1 MKKYFSKVFALLLG
15 VVVTLI
21 SCNNA
26 EEVINLEEQGRIETA
41 PVHIQVANF
50 SMSIDDMP
58 EVPTRAEVTPA
69 NYNNVKELTLAFYSG
84 STEILKEIQVR
95 SDNPTNYETFGEFT
109 CNLPAGS
116 YTMVVVGRGVFS
128 GDAFSLTSP
137 TLAAYT
143 SDYVSETFC
152 ATQSVTVTTTQALD
166 LSVTLNRIVTL
177 LAILSTDTRPAD
189 AAKIRITS
197 SAGNY
202 SFNPT
207 TGLGTGDPGFTADL
221 TLKSDVGKTI
231 GVGAYAFIASDE
243 LTTDITLD
251 VLDTNNQ
258 VLFRKSIP
266 NVPLKRNRQTT
277 LSGALFSP
285 SATTASFTL
294 ETDWIPAITVTY

>member
-1 MKKYFSKVFALLLG
+1 MKQIFSKVSALLLG
-15 VVVTLI
+15 VVVTLS
-21 SCNNA
+21 SCSDS
-26 EEVINLEEQGRIETA
+26 EDVMYLEEQVSVVTA

-50 SMSIDDMP
+50 SMSVDDIP
-58 EVPTRAEVTPA
+58 EVPTRAEMSPA

-84 STEILKEIQVR
+84 STEVTKITQVK
-95 SDNPTNYETFGEFT
+95 DDDTTYETFGDFT

-128 GDAFSLTSP
+128 DDAFSLTSP

-152 ATQSVTVTTTQALD
+152 ATQSVTVTTTDALD
-166 LSVTLNRIVTL
+166 LSVTLSRIVTL

-197 SAGNY
+197 SAGCY

-207 TGLGTGDPGFTADL
+207 TGLGTGDSGFTVDL

-231 GVGAYAFIASDE
+231 GVGAYAFIAADE
-243 LTTDITLD
+243 QTMDITLE
-251 VLDTNNQ
+251 VLDDRGD

-266 NVPLKRNRQTT
+266 NVPFKRNRQTT

-285 SATTASFTL
+285 SATNVTITL

>member
-1 MKKYFSKVFALLLG
+1 MKKSFSKVSALLLG
-15 VVVTLI
+15 VVVTLT
-21 SCNNA
+21 SCNNT
-26 EEVINLEEQGRIETA
+26 EEVVNLEEQYSVGTV
-41 PVHIQVANF
+41 PVHIQVTNF
-50 SMSIDDMP
+50 SMSVDDIP
-58 EVPTRAEVTPA
+58 GVPTRAEVSPA

-84 STEILKEIQVR
+84 STEVTKITQVKT
-95 SDNPTNYETFGEFT
+95 DNTTYETFGDFT

-116 YTMVVVGRGVFS
+116 YTMVVVGRGMFS
-128 GDAFSLTSP
+128 DDAFSLTSP
-137 TLAAYT
+137 TQAAYT

-152 ATQSVTVTTTQALD
+152 ATQSVTVTTTEALD

-177 LAILSTDTRPAD
+177 LAILSTDARPAD

-197 SAGNY
+197 SAGSY

-207 TGLGTGDPGFTADL
+207 TGLGTGDPGFAADL

-285 SATTASFTL
+285 SATTAAFTL

>member
-1 MKKYFSKVFALLLG
+1 MKKSFSKVSALLLG
-15 VVVTLI
+15 VVVTLT
-21 SCNNA
+21 SCNNT
-26 EEVINLEEQGRIETA
+26 EEVVNLEEQYSVGTV
-41 PVHIQVANF
+41 PVHIQVTNF
-50 SMSIDDMP
+50 SMSVDDIP
-58 EVPTRAEVTPA
+58 GVPTRAEVSPA
-69 NYNNVKELTLAFYSG
+69 DYNNVKELTLAFYSG
-84 STEILKEIQVR
+84 STEVTKITQVKT
-95 SDNPTNYETFGEFT
+95 DNTTYETFGDFT
-109 CNLPAGS
+109 CNLPAGN

-128 GDAFSLTSP
+128 GDAFTLTSP

-152 ATQSVTVTTTQALD
+152 ATQSVTVTTTEALD

-197 SAGNY
+197 SAGCY

-207 TGLGTGDPGFTADL
+207 TGLGTGNSGFTVDL

-231 GVGAYAFIASDE
+231 GVGAYAFLAADE

-251 VLDTNNQ
+251 VLDTDNQ

>member
-1 MKKYFSKVFALLLG
+1 
-15 VVVTLI
+15 
-21 SCNNA
+21 
-26 EEVINLEEQGRIETA
+26 
-41 PVHIQVANF
+41 
-50 SMSIDDMP
+50 
-58 EVPTRAEVTPA
+58 
-69 NYNNVKELTLAFYSG
+69 LAFYSG
-84 STEILKEIQVR
+84 STEVTKITQVK
-95 SDNPTNYETFGEFT
+95 DDDTTYETFGEFT

-152 ATQSVTVTTTQALD
+152 ATQSVTVTTTEPLD

-285 SATTASFTL
+285 SATTAAFTL